1 MKKIPFL
8 EGIKEFK
15 NLHFRENEILF
26 KELVDKGQNPKALF
40 IGCSDSRIIP
50 TLITN
55 SKPGDLFV
63 IRNIGNMVPPFKPDN
78 DFHGTAAAIEYAVSI
93 LNVEDI
99 IVCGHSNCGMC
110 RALYEEDK
118 IQGIELIH
126 VKNWLR
132 LGKDVKETVLK
143 IYKNNPDINI
153 YELTEKINI
162 LYQLKNLLTYPKI
175 KEKVESG
182 ELRLHGWYYKIETG
196 EIEFYNSDTNSFEL
210 VL

>member
-1 MKKIPFL
+1 
-8 EGIKEFK
+8 
-15 NLHFRENEILF
+15 
-26 KELVDKGQNPKALF
+26 
-40 IGCSDSRIIP
+40 
-50 TLITN
+50 
-55 SKPGDLFV
+55 
-63 IRNIGNMVPPFKPDN
+63 MV
-78 DFHGTAAAIEYAVSI
+78 YQ
-93 LNVEDI
+93 
-99 IVCGHSNCGMC
+99 
-110 RALYEEDK
+110 DK

-182 ELRLHGWYYKIETG
+182 ELRLHGWYYKIETV

>member
-15 NLHFRENEILF
+15 NLHFKENEILF
-26 KELVDKGQNPKALF
+26 KDLVDKGQNPKALF

-63 IRNIGNMVPPFKPDN
+63 VRNIGNMVPPFKPDN

-110 RALYEEDK
+110 KSLYEEDK

-162 LYQLKNLLTYPKI
+162 LYQLKNLLTYPKL

>member
-1 MKKIPFL
+1 
-8 EGIKEFK
+8 
-15 NLHFRENEILF
+15 
-26 KELVDKGQNPKALF
+26 LVYQ
-40 IGCSDSRIIP
+40 
-50 TLITN
+50 
-55 SKPGDLFV
+55 
-63 IRNIGNMVPPFKPDN
+63 
-78 DFHGTAAAIEYAVSI
+78 
-93 LNVEDI
+93 
-99 IVCGHSNCGMC
+99 
-110 RALYEEDK
+110 DK